1 MIDTIREH
9 SATDEQRRDGEMVL
23 RWAAAGSESARNK
36 FRRLRASANSPN
48 SSQPLPRRSSRQLAA
63 RRATTS

>member
-48 SSQPLPRRSSRQLAA
+48 SSHLPRRNSRQLAA
-63 RRATTS
+63 WLATTS